1 MRGYLARAIAVNFLE
16 ERSRWILWVPGFFGT
31 GVGIYFALSKEP
43 ALTPLVMISLL
54 AWVAVLLT
62 KGRGFLWPLLLVAL
76 IASGMTTAKI
86 RTDLLDVGALKRKV
100 GPVELS
106 GRVISLEVREKGAR
120 IVLEDLKG
128 PELSVS
134 ELPTRIRIS
143 LRDGWQEIR
152 PGYRVT
158 VLTMLLPPARP
169 AFPGSFDFAR
179 NAYFQGIGAVGFAF
193 GKPLLIARVHGGDNH
208 ADLATWLATVRQS
221 LSARVREILPGDAG
235 ALAAALMTGDRGA
248 ISPESTQAMRDAG
261 LAHLLAI
268 SGLHLGLIAGLVF
281 GGLRALFVL
290 MPFFALRAPIK
301 KIAAV
306 AAAPVA
312 FAYLLLVGSSIPAE
326 RAFIMVLLALVAV
339 LIDRSPISLRLVGAA
354 ALVVLILRPESL
366 VSASFQLSFAAVVAL
381 IAVFENPEGRQARAV
396 RQPGLSAL
404 GVPLRYL
411 AVLSITSVV
420 AIVATTPFALHH
432 FGRFAMYG
440 LLANLLAVPLM
451 AFGIMPLVLLALF
464 LAPFAADAWVLK
476 LMAILLELLL
486 AVAHYVSSLPGAV
499 VKIPSL
505 PTLPLVV
512 IAVAGLWMCIW
523 RRPWRYIA
531 LPIILL
537 SLGAP
542 LSRTPP
548 DIIIDESADLVAL
561 RDPNGHYG
569 FSTLRRQTFE
579 REIWM
584 EVLGSQSVFAWDEM
598 GDRSDWLT
606 CDGLGCLYR
615 KDGWPV
621 AISFDGRGLEEDC
634 RRATLIISLEP
645 VRSAH
650 CNDIPSD
657 RLFDRF
663 DFWRNGTHAFWLDA
677 QRVSVTYRT
686 VESLRGLRPWS
697 GGPD

>member
-1 MRGYLARAIAVNFLE
+1 M
-16 ERSRWILWVPGFFGT
+16 PGFFGT
-31 GVGIYFALSKEP
+31 GVGIYFSLSEEP
-43 ALTPLVMISLL
+43 ALMPLATVSLL
-54 AWVAVLLT
+54 AWIAVLLS
-62 KGRGFLWPLLLVAL
+62 KGRGVLWPFLLVAL
-76 IASGMTTAKI
+76 IASGLTTAKI

-106 GRVISLEVREKGAR
+106 GRVISVEAREMGAR

-128 PELSVS
+128 PELPVS

-169 AFPGSFDFAR
+169 AFPGGFDFAR
-179 NAYFQGIGAVGFAF
+179 NAYFQGIGAVGFSF
-193 GKPLLIARVHGGDNH
+193 GKPLLVARAHGGDNH
-208 ADLATWLATVRQS
+208 TDLATWLATARQS
-221 LSARVREILPGDAG
+221 LSARVRGVLPGDTG

-281 GGLRALFVL
+281 GGLRALFAL
-290 MPFFALRAPIK
+290 LPFFALRAPIK

-312 FAYLLLVGSSIPAE
+312 FSYLLLVGSSIPAE

-354 ALVVLILRPESL
+354 ALVVLFLRPESL

-381 IAVFENPEGRQARAV
+381 IAVFEKPEGRQVRAA

-404 GVPLRYL
+404 GVPIRYL

-432 FGRFAMYG
+432 FGRFAVYG
-440 LLANLLAVPLM
+440 LLANLIAVPLM
-451 AFGIMPLVLLALF
+451 AFGIMPLVLCALL
-464 LAPFAADAWVLK
+464 LAPFTADAWILK

-486 AVAHYVSSLPGAV
+486 TVAHYVASLPGAV

-512 IAVAGLWMCIW
+512 IAVAGLWLCIW

-537 SLGAP
+537 SLVAP
-542 LSRTPP
+542 LSRTLP

-579 REIWM
+579 RQIWM
-584 EVLGSQSVFAWDEM
+584 EALGSQSVFAWDEK
-598 GDRSDWLT
+598 GDRNDWLS

-634 RRATLIISLEP
+634 RRAALVISLEP

-650 CNDIPSD
+650 CDDIPRD

-677 QRVSVTYRT
+677 QRASVTYRT